1 MQGHAARPTEISFAI
16 LHTSHGV
23 MIITHAAR
31 AGGVGV
37 AARRLVRRL
46 QQWKYTAG
54 TRTGAL
60 LHYSLISSNQTRPW
74 KFAEDRVLQPA
85 FGSLCGCTPCYDEA

>member
-1 MQGHAARPTEISFAI
+1 MQGHAARPTEIPFAI

-46 QQWKYTAG
+46 QPGTAF
-54 TRTGAL
+54 L
-60 LHYSLISSNQTRPW
+60 HHYSFHHQTRPGN
-74 KFAEDRVLQPA
+74 LQKI
-85 FGSLCGCTPCYDEA
+85 GSYYKQLAVHFVAAPLVMHDQA

>member
-1 MQGHAARPTEISFAI
+1 MQGHAARPTEIPFAI

-37 AARRLVRRL
+37 AARRLVRR
-46 QQWKYTAG
+46 QQQQQQSDNATFVKKA
-54 TRTGAL
+54 
-60 LHYSLISSNQTRPW
+60 ISCENLAYLAS
-74 KFAEDRVLQPA
+74 
-85 FGSLCGCTPCYDEA
+85 